1 MNITDKNIK
10 KDIVRKEILVNYV
23 DLCTKNG
30 HDINNLMNNVLGV
43 TLNKFNYQVL
53 IHKMIKMND
62 DNKYTYISKDN
73 MEWFQSMITLRKL

>member
-10 KDIVRKEILVNYV
+10 KDIIRKEILVNYV
-23 DLCTKNG
+23 ELCTKNG

>member
-10 KDIVRKEILVNYV
+10 KDIIRKEILVNYV

>member
-10 KDIVRKEILVNYV
+10 KDIIRKEILVNYV

-53 IHKMIKMND
+53 IHKMIKMNN

>member
-23 DLCTKNG
+23 DLCLKNG
-30 HDINNLMNNVLGV
+30 HDTNNLLNNVLGV

-53 IHKMIKMND
+53 INKMREMND